1 MSTTDD
7 TTDAGPE
14 YTLTALLGMD
24 EATARA
30 ELSHAQYERWEAAN
44 DHKQQYDDAKQ
55 RWDETRAGATRDL
68 VSADPIDFAE
78 RVTVWGNDLAVYYAS
93 DDPRLRETV
102 ERLTDV
108 FDIDAEAARAGEVEA
123 IDADDV
129 ADEDVTAAKG
139 VLADLVCLAAVEWD
153 GTRWDDFESAE
164 RDAIR
169 EAIMAD
175 PPGGWG
181 LAGLMD
187 AWTEIQY
194 AVESSRDARME
205 RVQKFRDAG
214 RRGNR

>member
-1 MSTTDD
+1 MSAQSD
-7 TTDAGPE
+7 TADR
-14 YTLTALLGMD
+14 TLTELREMD
-24 EATARA
+24 EATAKR
-30 ELSHAQYERWEAAN
+30 ELSYAEFQRWDSLN
-44 DHKQQYDDAKQ
+44 DHFDKHEEAKQ

-108 FDIDAEAARAGEVEA
+108 FDIDAESARNGEVDA

-153 GTRWDDFESAE
+153 GTRWDDFAPAE

-169 EAIMAD
+169 EAIMAA
-175 PPGGWG
+175 PPEGWG